1 MFGSDRSLTEQ
12 SITGPDL
19 VVKGNRIRF
28 GHKKSQSATHF
39 KGTCWTQATMS
50 GEFCH
55 TGNAEGL
62 EVTQDK
68 YPESRQPRSVTVDRA
83 VQIDCFALQA
93 NCNDI
98 YGEISD
104 PNNMIKTCCISH
116 ANIAEKLCGITC
128 NEFHEHQS
136 SAAVCEA
143 NDKETSTKEPM
154 RLKESQQKEI
164 LLAKKLRVL
173 AEEAI
178 ETAVEPMEI
187 RSSSYLVAKKKTVPH
202 VLVINFPDDVQK
214 LNESTPVSG
223 LEDDD
228 ELSIEILPID
238 TKQKKKK
245 KHGPRSAGGTRKLYP
260 VPCPAFPMELS
271 FPPVNFDYS
280 DYSE

>member
-1 MFGSDRSLTEQ
+1 MFGSNRSLTEQ
-12 SITGPDL
+12 SMTGPDL

-39 KGTCWTQATMS
+39 KGTCWTGPAAMS
-50 GEFCH
+50 DEFCH
-55 TGNAEGL
+55 TRKAEGL
-62 EVTQDK
+62 AVTQDK
-68 YPESRQPRSVTVDRA
+68 FPESRQPRSLTVDRG
-83 VQIDCFALQA
+83 VQVDCFALKA
-93 NCNDI
+93 HSSDI
-98 YGEISD
+98 YREISD
-104 PNNMIKTCCISH
+104 PNNVIETCCIGH
-116 ANIAEKLCGITC
+116 ANVAESLCGITS
-128 NEFHEHQS
+128 NEFHEHRS

-143 NDKETSTKEPM
+143 NEKQTSTKDSM

-187 RSSSYLVAKKKTVPH
+187 RSSSYLVTKKKTVPN
-202 VLVINFPDDVQK
+202 VFVVNFPEDVQK
-214 LNESTPVSG
+214 LNESTPGSS
-223 LEDDD
+223 LDDD
-228 ELSIEILPID
+228 DRGIEIRPID
-238 TKQKKKK
+238 TMQTKKK
-245 KHGPRSAGGTRKLYP
+245 KHGSRSAGGTRTLYP